1 MPSSLKKKTAK
12 GVVWSAVE
20 RFSTQGIQFI
30 FGIILAR
37 LLTPADYGVI
47 AMLTIFLAV
56 SQTFIDSGFSNAII
70 RKIDRTEEDMSTMFF
85 FNIGMSLVCYLV
97 IFLIAPFVA
106 TFYNMPELTL
116 ILRVLAIKIIIQA
129 FNVVQTT
136 KLTIKIDFKKQAK
149 ISMSCAIF
157 SGIIGIVFAY
167 MGYGVW
173 ALVIQALLGTL
184 LISIL
189 YWVIVRWRPTCF
201 FSKKS
206 FQYMFSFG
214 SKLLISGI
222 LDTIYNNIYPL
233 VIGKFYT
240 PAQLG
245 SYSKAE
251 HFAQFPSL
259 NIMRILQRVSY
270 PVLSSLQN
278 EPERLRGNYLK
289 FLNYSAILIFPLMMG
304 LLALSKPMTLLLLT
318 DRWEDMIFLLQ
329 LLCLAMMWYP
339 VHAINLN
346 MLQVLGRSDLFLK
359 LEIIKKITGIIILIA
374 TLPFGIIP
382 LCIGKIVDSIVCLFI
397 NTYYSG
403 KFMNAGLMVQ
413 MKFLFPTLLNSFVMA
428 AAILG
433 VNFLLPQSN
442 YALQIGVGFIVGTS
456 YYVMTNYL
464 FNRKIVNEI
473 LDLIKKK

>member
-12 GVVWSAVE
+12 GVIWSAVE
-20 RFSTQGIQFI
+20 RFSTQGIQFV
-30 FGIILAR
+30 FGIVLAR

-85 FNIGMSLVCYLV
+85 FNIGMSLVCYAV

-106 TFYNMPELTL
+106 SFYNMPELTL
-116 ILRVLAIKIIIQA
+116 ILRVLAIKNIIQA

-149 ISMSCAIF
+149 ISMCCAIF
-157 SGIIGIVFAY
+157 SGIVGIVFAY

-189 YWVIVRWRPTCF
+189 YWVIVRWRSTCL

-278 EPERLRGNYLK
+278 EPERLRSNYLK
-289 FLNYSAILIFPLMMG
+289 FLNYSAIIIFPLMMG

-329 LLCLAMMWYP
+329 LLCIALMWYP

-359 LEIIKKITGIIILIA
+359 LEIIKKITGIVILIA

-382 LCIGKIVDSIVCLFI
+382 LCIGKIVDSIVSLVI

-403 KFMNAGLMVQ
+403 KFMNAGLIVQ
-413 MKFLFPTLLNSFVMA
+413 MKFLFPTFLNSIVMA

-442 YALQIGVGFIVGTS
+442 YALHIGVGFIVGMS
-456 YYVMTNYL
+456 YYVMTNYF
-464 FNRKIVNEI
+464 FNRKVVNEI
-473 LDLIKKK
+473 IDLIKKK